1 MNDLQWYIMFVFLVE
16 ILKAIKEARFEL
28 TLMKEMHLTPEHAGK
43 VYFKITGKDF
53 YKNVLEV
60 LSS

>member
-1 MNDLQWYIMFVFLVE
+1 MNDLQWYLMFLSLVE
-16 ILKAIKEARFEL
+16 ILKAIRDARFEL
-28 TLMKEMHLTPEHAGK
+28 TQLKEMHLTPEHASK

-53 YKNVLEV
+53 YKNVLDV